1 MLAREALDGWL
12 SARVGEETAHA
23 VRLATTE
30 LVSNAVRHGGLG
42 PEDLIVLSGTVAD
55 VVRIKVEQPSVVREA
70 RVQPRAEPADH
81 GMGLRIVD
89 NLAKRWGSDEGP
101 PGVVWFEIDP

>member
-12 SARVGEETAHA
+12 SERVENETAHA
-23 VRLATTE
+23 IRLATTE
-30 LVSNAVRHGGLG
+30 LVSNAVRHGGLE
-42 PEDLIVLSGTVAD
+42 PEDLIVLSGSVAD
-55 VVRIKVEQPSVVREA
+55 VVRIEVEQPSAVREA
-70 RVQPRAEPADH
+70 RVQLPGDPADH

-89 NLAKRWGSDEGP
+89 NLAKRWGSEEGP